1 MNSKQIKLLKKINNV
16 LIFKIGSILKL
27 PLAFLTGLRILSFD
41 GRKSLVRVN
50 YNYLNKNPFK
60 STYFSV
66 LSMAAELSTGL
77 YALLYTTGLKPSC
90 AFILI
95 GMKANFIKKASGVT
109 TFSCND
115 GEKIK
120 TAVNKCAKENIPIKV
135 NVKSRG
141 NNEQGELIAEFEFI
155 WSFKQRSS

>member
-1 MNSKQIKLLKKINNV
+1 M
-16 LIFKIGSILKL
+16 IFKFGSILKL

>member
-1 MNSKQIKLLKKINNV
+1 MNPKQIKLLNKINNIF
-16 LIFKIGSILKL
+16 IFKIGSILKL
-27 PLAFLTGLRILSFD
+27 PLAFLTGLRILNFD
-41 GRKSLVRVN
+41 SRESLVRVN

-60 STYFSV
+60 STYFAV

-77 YALLYTTGLKPSC
+77 YALLHTTGLKPSC

-95 GMKANFIKKASGVT
+95 GMKANFIKKASGVAI
-109 TFSCND
+109 FSCND

-141 NNEQGELIAEFEFI
+141 NNEKGELIAEFEFI
-155 WSFKQRSS
+155 WSFKQRSN

>member
-141 NNEQGELIAEFEFI
+141 NNENGELIAEFEFI
-155 WSFKQRSS
+155 WSFKQRSN